1 MQVSCFCEGHRCL
14 RSSGTPRPK
23 SLSSLRGYRVDPLVL
38 AQCPTWALTLTGDW
52 IKSGAEDGFW
62 WFMKVYGSLRVW
74 RVWCVWC
81 VWCDWCVLTR
91 TLLWQYDAVWIR
103 AGLYSMAV
111 RRALDMRLAIFS
123 RRSEGLHW
131 SANIK
136 NRKRSGVFQLLLG
149 QPQACPGYSSLLY
162 SPAVKDIDAS
172 AAVAR
177 PAQRASATS
186 VDTVWIHWFWRSAQ
200 HEPWHSQETGLN
212 QGLRMVSDGLWRFMV
227 VYVFDVFDVY
237 DVYDVCDV
245 IAMCWAAQ
253 HGCT

>member
-1 MQVSCFCEGHRCL
+1 MLLALLHDCVWVVYMEVRGVSVAFGPTPGMPWLLQPALLSRCEGHRCL

-62 WFMKVYGSLRVW
+62 WCMKVYGSLRVW

-136 NRKRSGVFQLLLG
+136 NRQL
-149 QPQACPGYSSLLY
+149 
-162 SPAVKDIDAS
+162 
-172 AAVAR
+172 AR
-177 PAQRASATS
+177 NISK
-186 VDTVWIHWFWRSAQ
+186 Q
-200 HEPWHSQETGLN
+200 HCRH
-212 QGLRMVSDGLWRFMV
+212 VSFAFV
-227 VYVFDVFDVY
+227 
-237 DVYDVCDV
+237 
-245 IAMCWAAQ
+245 
-253 HGCT
+253 

>member
-1 MQVSCFCEGHRCL
+1 MKDIDASAAVARPAPRASAASVDTVWIHWFWRSAQHEPWHSQETGLNQGLRMVS
-14 RSSGTPRPK
+14 
-23 SLSSLRGYRVDPLVL
+23 
-38 AQCPTWALTLTGDW
+38 
-52 IKSGAEDGFW
+52 DG
-62 WFMKVYGSLRVW
+62 VW
-74 RVWCVWC
+74 RFTVVYVFDVFDVYDVC

-131 SANIK
+131 SAHIK
-136 NRKRSGVFQLLLG
+136 NRKKSGVFQLLLG

-177 PAQRASATS
+177 PAPRASAAS
-186 VDTVWIHWFWRSAQ
+186 VDTVWIRSFWRSAQ
-200 HEPWHSQETGLN
+200 HEPWHPQETGLN
-212 QGLRMVSDGLWRFMV
+212 QGLRMVSDGLVWHEACSTFQKVSRFAWI
-227 VYVFDVFDVY
+227 
-237 DVYDVCDV
+237 CK
-245 IAMCWAAQ
+245 
-253 HGCT
+253 